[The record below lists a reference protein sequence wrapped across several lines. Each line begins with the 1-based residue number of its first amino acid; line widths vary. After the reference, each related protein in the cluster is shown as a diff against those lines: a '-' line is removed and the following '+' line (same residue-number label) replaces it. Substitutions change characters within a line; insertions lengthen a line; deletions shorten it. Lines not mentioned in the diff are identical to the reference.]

1 MVTEAINTLLEDLRS
16 YGSVAEDNPSRS
28 KDLLTRCP
36 ASIINSTQ
44 LLQVVGNESDSSSSE

>member
-44 LLQVVGNESDSSSSE
+44 LLQVVGNESDNS